1 MRKSG
6 YLLDGR
12 FPGCKYGHFTE
23 KLRRNTA
30 APMVCIIGAAFFCR
44 LII

>member
-12 FPGCKYGHFTE
+12 FPGCKYGHSTG

-30 APMVCIIGAAFFCR
+30 APVEHSIGAVFFCR